1 MSNSVNDPLAQKHQM
16 ALIVRLGALA
26 VGCGGVVMP
35 DGICWVNLCF
45 DYIGYRVHHRRME
58 QRVG

>member
-1 MSNSVNDPLAQKHQM
+1 MSNSVKDPLAQKHQM
-16 ALIVRLGALA
+16 AMIAWRGALV

-45 DYIGYRVHHRRME
+45 DYIGY
-58 QRVG
+58 